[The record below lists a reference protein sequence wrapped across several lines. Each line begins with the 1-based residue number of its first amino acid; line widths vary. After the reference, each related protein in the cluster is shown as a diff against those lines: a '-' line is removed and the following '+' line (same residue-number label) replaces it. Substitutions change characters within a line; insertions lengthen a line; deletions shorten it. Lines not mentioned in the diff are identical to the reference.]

1 MIALASFRAELRAN
15 PTLWRMVLVAT
26 CAALG
31 SALPDI
37 ITAARQ
43 VLS

>member
-1 MIALASFRAELRAN
+1 MSALASFRAELRAN
-15 PTLWRMVLVAT
+15 PTLWRFVALSA

-37 ITAARQ
+37 VTLFRQ
-43 VLS
+43 VLP